1 MLKLDK
7 CAPLLAH
14 PPSADILTTW
24 EKNNRGKSTKINRV
38 FTGFTV
44 KVSNVL
50 SQGWEE
56 RSKAGDVSMT
66 KEVWV
71 SYIKHLLPPLDPLI
85 AHDCKQGSAKN
96 LKKDESDPPLYED
109 HQSPAVSSLF
119 ISSSKAALFHFMDI
133 MKAKMDS
140 SGKAVETGW
149 VYLRLLSKG
158 GADEIWELRIKFQYW
173 FVRMQVRLSSTFL
186 VNNHR

>member
-1 MLKLDK
+1 M
-7 CAPLLAH
+7 
-14 PPSADILTTW
+14 
-24 EKNNRGKSTKINRV
+24 
-38 FTGFTV
+38 
-44 KVSNVL
+44 
-50 SQGWEE
+50 
-56 RSKAGDVSMT
+56 
-66 KEVWV
+66 
-71 SYIKHLLPPLDPLI
+71 LPPLDPLI

-158 GADEIWELRIKFQYW
+158 GADEI
-173 FVRMQVRLSSTFL
+173 
-186 VNNHR
+186 

>member
-7 CAPLLAH
+7 CAPLG
-14 PPSADILTTW
+14 PSPKCRHSHHL
-24 EKNNRGKSTKINRV
+24 EKKSTKINRL

-50 SQGWEE
+50 SQGWDG

-85 AHDCKQGSAKN
+85 AHDCKQGNAKN

-109 HQSPAVSSLF
+109 HQSPAVSSHF
-119 ISSSKAALFHFMDI
+119 ISSSKAALSHFMDI

-140 SGKAVETGW
+140 AGKAVWTNYW
-149 VYLRLLSKG
+149 TNYLRLLTKG
-158 GADEIWELRIKFQYW
+158 CVNEIWKLWIKFECL
-173 FVRMQVRLSSTFL
+173 FVCIQVWLSLTEMTQI
-186 VNNHR
+186 

>member
-1 MLKLDK
+1 M
-7 CAPLLAH
+7 CTSWPIPQVQTFPPL
-14 PPSADILTTW
+14 
-24 EKNNRGKSTKINRV
+24 EKRSTKINRL

-50 SQGWEE
+50 SQGWDR

-85 AHDCKQGSAKN
+85 AHDCKQGNAKN

-140 SGKAVETGW
+140 AGKAVWTNGMD
-149 VYLRLLSKG
+149 LLTIIDQGMCECDLKV
-158 GADEIWELRIKFQYW
+158 ANKVWMLLCLH
-173 FVRMQVRLSSTFL
+173 LSLTVFNRNDTNMNIIL
-186 VNNHR
+186 ICMHIV

>member
-1 MLKLDK
+1 M
-7 CAPLLAH
+7 CTSWPIPQVQTFPPL
-14 PPSADILTTW
+14 
-24 EKNNRGKSTKINRV
+24 EKKSTKINRL

-50 SQGWEE
+50 SQGWNG
-56 RSKAGDVSMT
+56 RSKAGDASMT

-85 AHDCKQGSAKN
+85 AHDCKQGNAKN

-140 SGKAVETGW
+140 AGKAVWTNGMDLLTIIDQGMCEW
-149 VYLRLLSKG
+149 YLKVANKVWMPFCLHLN
-158 GADEIWELRIKFQYW
+158 L
-173 FVRMQVRLSSTFL
+173 TFF
-186 VNNHR
+186 NRNHTNMNIILIFMHIV